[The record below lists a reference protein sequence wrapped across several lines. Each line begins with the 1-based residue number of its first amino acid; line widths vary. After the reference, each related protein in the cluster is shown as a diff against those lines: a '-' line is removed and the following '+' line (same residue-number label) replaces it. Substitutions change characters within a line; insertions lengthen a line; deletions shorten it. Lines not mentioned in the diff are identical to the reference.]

1 MLHIHPSDPNL
12 AYRFEQL
19 TQLLAEHRGLW
30 QFATFDQTDLPWRED
45 YPELC
50 DWLDL
55 RSVSD
60 LAQADPLTSMAPYL
74 PFLSDISAL
83 IEVDS
88 FIDEGANVPATNA
101 SLGMPKVEGVPV
113 HFSHGIGGR
122 KWQQITAFYFALGAA
137 QQANSFLEWCAGM
150 GHLGRLLALTTS
162 SPVDSVEWQQ
172 ALCDKGLTLAQKAN
186 VQQRFVCGD
195 ALAAQSAAHLTDKDC
210 AVALHACGDLHI
222 SLLKSAA
229 KAHTPHVVISPCC
242 YHLTQDALY
251 SGLSHQGRASLH
263 LHGLS
268 ISKDDLK
275 LAVKQVATAGARE
288 QGLRERELTYRL
300 GFDTWLRDTLDAEH
314 YIPLPSVKKSQLAN
328 GFSDFC
334 QWAAQQKQQT
344 FDANAEQ
351 VAHYLAIGEQRRVLL
366 ARLEAVRSCFRRA
379 MELWLVLDRAL
390 FMHEQGYQVEV
401 GTFCSGQLTPRNF
414 MLRANRKQKVRVQ

>member
-1 MLHIHPSDPNL
+1 MSHIYPSDPDL

-19 TQLLAEHRGLW
+19 TQLLAKHRGLW

-55 RSVSD
+55 QSVSD
-60 LAQADPLTSMAPYL
+60 LAQADPLTSMVPYL
-74 PFLSDISAL
+74 PFLSDIKAM

-88 FIDEGANVPATNA
+88 FIDEVANIPASNA
-101 SLGMPKVEGVPV
+101 PSAMPEVKGVPV

-122 KWQQITAFYFALGAA
+122 KWQQITAFYAALGAA
-137 QQANSFLEWCAGM
+137 QQANSFVEWCAGM

-162 SPVDSVEWQQ
+162 SPVQSVEWQQ

-186 VQQRFVCGD
+186 VQQCFVCGD
-195 ALAAQSAAHLTDKDC
+195 ALAAQSAEHLTDKDC
-210 AVALHACGDLHI
+210 AVALHACGDLHV
-222 SLLKSAA
+222 SLLKNAA
-229 KAHTPHVVISPCC
+229 KAQMPHVVISPCC
-242 YHLTQDALY
+242 YHLTQDVFY
-251 SGLSHQGRASLH
+251 SGLSHRGGVSLH
-263 LHGLS
+263 VHGLS

-300 GFDTWLRDTLDAEH
+300 GFDSWLRDTLNAEH

-328 GFSDFC
+328 GFNGFC

-351 VAHYLAIGEQRRVLL
+351 IAHYLAIGEQRRELL

-390 FMHEQGYQVEV
+390 FMQEQGYQVEV

-414 MLRANRKQKVRVQ
+414 MLRASRHHQARA